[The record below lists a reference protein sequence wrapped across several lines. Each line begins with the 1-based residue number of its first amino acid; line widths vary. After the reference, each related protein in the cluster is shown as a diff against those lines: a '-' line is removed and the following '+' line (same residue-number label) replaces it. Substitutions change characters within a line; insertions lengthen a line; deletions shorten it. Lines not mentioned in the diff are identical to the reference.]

1 LICRAGVASEVWC
14 SCGVEIFAS
23 SFESSSSAVY
33 VLVEVIIATCCSVQ
47 AYAIQVLAMLVQICT
62 HAGEACVEMFALV
75 WRHSEH
81 PPSFGFFCRKQRL
94 STAAS
99 HKTVPIHRNCI
110 EGRRVGYR
118 VRARRC
124 PVWRKSAAQSH
135 SRSQVCSYTS
145 SNAAQLCIC
154 LQAVLTGPWLLVS
167 DCRSARSWS
176 QSNISSWPGVDTNS
190 KAGGATHGRFRAWQ
204 EHFRQFA
211 W

>member
-1 LICRAGVASEVWC
+1 MICRAGVASEVWC

-47 AYAIQVLAMLVQICT
+47 AYAIQVLAMFVQICT

-99 HKTVPIHRNCI
+99 HKTVPIHRSCI
-110 EGRRVGYR
+110 LGRGVVYR
-118 VRARRC
+118 VRAHRSPVSHVGRSLALASLLIHIVECCSALRICRRC
-124 PVWRKSAAQSH
+124 TYGAMAA
-135 SRSQVCSYTS
+135 
-145 SNAAQLCIC
+145 
-154 LQAVLTGPWLLVS
+154 G
-167 DCRSARSWS
+167 
-176 QSNISSWPGVDTNS
+176 
-190 KAGGATHGRFRAWQ
+190 
-204 EHFRQFA
+204 
-211 W
+211 